1 MITLDNVND
10 MPLSAGVPPE
20 TRAKLESLVLNGPK
34 ESSCIP
40 VHGNDFDPVETVK
53 SPRKEREIDLTN
65 RDNFHSDGCD
75 RATALRASSG
85 TARGRMIND
94 ESDGQPRKRRSRDSR
109 NSFNPEYSV
118 IQSAGYGPSIKR
130 SQDAADGRGTCSCG
144 YPATIDIN
152 FGPDSEGFHAHCL
165 QLAFLDSLHLEQE
178 KKLAEQVRYIA
189 RRLPRVAS
197 PLQKRNDLYA
207 WREIFKLYIDASIF
221 FSSLEQDQGERSIGQ
236 AKEQL
241 TSFMDQVQQMNL
253 IDRLKSP
260 ESKALFKSFL
270 MLNKSLLQSAEPQG
284 HNHTAAAKA
293 SHIQAELTTRE
304 MIPELCSELCFN
316 NPLRPIST
324 SVVKSIHSTMTKQLL
339 ALIPQL
345 DDYICPVC
353 YLIAFKP
360 VRLDCGH
367 VFCIRCVVKLRRQH
381 KYSCPICRQNV
392 LLTADERNIDVGLY
406 NQMLLYFPKETKEK
420 QAANDKESAME
431 KLPHLQSQKTCV
443 IQ

>member
-10 MPLSAGVPPE
+10 MPLSAGVSPE
-20 TRAKLESLVLNGPK
+20 MRAKLESLVPNGP
-34 ESSCIP
+34 SSCISA
-40 VHGNDFDPVETVK
+40 HGNDFDTVETAT
-53 SPRKEREIDLTN
+53 SPRQEHEIDKSN
-65 RDNFHSDGCD
+65 RDNIHSDGCEHS
-75 RATALRASSG
+75 TLLSASSE
-85 TARGRMIND
+85 TARGLMISD
-94 ESDGQPRKRRSRDSR
+94 ESDAPSRKRQSRDSR
-109 NSFNPEYSV
+109 NAFNPEYSV
-118 IQSAGYGPSIKR
+118 IQSAGSGPAIKR
-130 SQDAADGRGTCSCG
+130 SQAVVDGCGTFSGG
-144 YPATIDIN
+144 YPATIEIN
-152 FGPDSEGFHAHCL
+152 FCPDSEVLHTHCL
-165 QLAFLDSLHLEQE
+165 QLVVLDSLQQEQE
-178 KKLAEQVRYIA
+178 NKLADQVRNIA

-207 WREIFKLYIDASIF
+207 WREIFKLYTDASIF

-241 TSFMDQVQQMNL
+241 TSFMDQVGQMNL
-253 IDRLKSP
+253 IDRLKSA

-270 MLNKSLLQSAEPQG
+270 KLNISLLQSAESQG
-284 HNHTAAAKA
+284 HNCTPAAKT
-293 SHIQAELTTRE
+293 SDNQTELTTRE

-316 NPLRPIST
+316 NPLRPVST
-324 SVVKSIHSTMTKQLL
+324 SVVKSVHSIMTKQLL

-353 YLIAFKP
+353 YHIAFKP

-367 VFCIRCVVKLRRQH
+367 VFCIRCIVKLRRQH
-381 KYSCPICRQNV
+381 KYSCPICRQEV
-392 LLTADERNIDVGLY
+392 LLTANERNIDVGLY
-406 NQMLLYFPKETKEK
+406 NQMLLYFPKETKAK